1 MNSELEAN
9 PRLMELVK
17 HYRILVIL
25 LFYRYRL
32 SSISY
37 IECLNKHSVIIILF
51 YDNQEVYKLGRTMA
65 PVSLPC
71 VLGAEVCSFKT
82 IELEFENSNTL
93 LVEHG
98 KLAHR
103 GGGACLQM
111 SRETNQRSFLAH
123 HWKQT
128 LRQRLGRTLQRLG
141 HSIKKNI
148 TLRVND
154 SFASYT
160 LVAPQT
166 SRPACPGSHVAS
178 SLNKR
183 RRI

>member
-37 IECLNKHSVIIILF
+37 IECLNKHSVIIIIF

-103 GGGACLQM
+103 GGACLLM

-123 HWKQT
+123 HWKQN
-128 LRQRLGRTLQRLG
+128 LHQRLGRTL
-141 HSIKKNI
+141 
-148 TLRVND
+148 
-154 SFASYT
+154 
-160 LVAPQT
+160 
-166 SRPACPGSHVAS
+166 
-178 SLNKR
+178 
-183 RRI
+183 